1 MTRAVP
7 APWSLSDPPDGFFD
21 DPFPFYR
28 QLREEA
34 PIATAPDGSI
44 LLSRHADLS
53 AVYRDAAAFS
63 SDKKVEFAPKYGDTP
78 LFAHHT
84 TSLVFNDDPYHARV
98 RKRLVG
104 ALNPRALAVLAEAL
118 GPYCGTLLDRFADA
132 GGGDAIENYAAA
144 IPVRVIGDML
154 GVPEHDR
161 GPLRGWS
168 LAILGALEPQPSP
181 ERLAL
186 GNTAVGDF
194 SAYLA
199 DLIEA
204 RHRAPGDPERDLLT
218 RLIAGE
224 GDAALTPAELI
235 HNAIFLL
242 NAGHETTSNLI
253 GSALHILATRAD
265 VRRTLIADD
274 AAVTDF
280 VEEVLR
286 FESPNQLGNR
296 RALRGT
302 QIAGV
307 PVAAGTQITL
317 VIGAANRD
325 PAAFDDPETFDPCRT
340 PNRHLAFGAGPHQC
354 AGLTLARI
362 EARIAIAAWLR
373 RFPDFELARPAR
385 WQRRVRF
392 RGLSA
397 LEIRP
402 ASPSNI

>member
-1 MTRAVP
+1 
-7 APWSLSDPPDGFFD
+7 LSEPPDGFFD

-28 QLREEA
+28 QLREQA
-34 PIATAPDGSI
+34 PIAQAPDGSV

-53 AVYRDAAAFS
+53 AAYRDAASFS
-63 SDKKVEFAPKYGDTP
+63 SDKRVEFAPKYGRGP
-78 LFAHHT
+78 LFCHHT
-84 TSLVFNDDPYHARV
+84 TSLVFNDDPYHGRV

-104 ALNPRALAVLAEAL
+104 ALTPRALAALAEAL
-118 GPYCGTLLDRFADA
+118 GPYCDRLLDRFA
-132 GGGDAIENYAAA
+132 GGDAVEGYAAA
-144 IPVRVIGDML
+144 VPVRVIGDML
-154 GVPEHDR
+154 GVPEADR

-168 LAILGALEPQPSP
+168 LAILGALEPQPGP
-181 ERLAL
+181 DRLAA
-186 GNTAVGDF
+186 GNAAVAEF

-204 RHRAPGDPERDLLT
+204 RRRLPGDPERDLLT
-218 RLIAGE
+218 RLIAGD
-224 GDAALTPAELI
+224 GDEALTSAELI

-253 GSALHILATRAD
+253 GSALYILATMPD
-265 VRRTLIADD
+265 VRRALIADPE
-274 AAVTDF
+274 AMPSF

-296 RALRGT
+296 RAVRDT
-302 QIAGV
+302 EIAGV
-307 PVAAGTQITL
+307 AVAAGTQVTL

-325 PAAFDDPETFDPCRT
+325 PAAFAGPETFDFRRS

-354 AGLTLARI
+354 AGLSLARI

-373 RFPDFELARPAR
+373 RFPEFGLARRPE

-392 RGLSA
+392 RGLTA
-397 LEIRP
+397 LEV
-402 ASPSNI
+402 SL

>member
-1 MTRAVP
+1 VTP
-7 APWSLSDPPDGFFD
+7 APWSPSEPPDGFFD

-34 PIATAPDGSI
+34 PIAQASDGSV

-53 AVYRDAAAFS
+53 AVYRDAASFS
-63 SDKKVEFAPKYGDTP
+63 SDKRVEFAPKYGEGP
-78 LFAHHT
+78 LYAHHT
-84 TSLVFNDDPYHARV
+84 TSLVFNDDPYHGRV

-104 ALNPRALAVLAEAL
+104 ALTPRALAALAEAL
-118 GPYCGTLLDRFADA
+118 GPYCDRLLDRFA
-132 GGGDAIENYAAA
+132 GGDAVEGYAAA
-144 IPVRVIGDML
+144 VPVRVIGDML
-154 GVPEHDR
+154 GVPEADR

-168 LAILGALEPQPSP
+168 LTILGALEPQPGP
-181 ERLAL
+181 ERLAA
-186 GNTAVGDF
+186 GNAAVAEF

-199 DLIEA
+199 ELIAA
-204 RHRAPGDPERDLLT
+204 RRRSPGDPERDLLT

-224 GDAALTPAELI
+224 GDEALTPVELI

-253 GSALHILATRAD
+253 GSALYILATRPD
-265 VRRTLIADD
+265 VRRALIADPE
-274 AAVTDF
+274 AMPSF

-296 RALRGT
+296 RAVRDT
-302 QIAGV
+302 EIAGV
-307 PVAAGTQITL
+307 AVAAGTQVTL

-325 PAAFDDPETFDPCRT
+325 PAAFAGPETFDFRRS

-354 AGLTLARI
+354 AGLSLARL

-373 RFPDFELARPAR
+373 RFPEFGLARPPQ

-392 RGLSA
+392 RGLTA
-397 LEIRP
+397 LEV
-402 ASPSNI
+402 SL